1 MMSGFVY
8 ANTTYLYR
16 YYM

>member
-1 MMSGFVY
+1 MSGFVY